1 MDLRPAEARSVRATR
16 DRTDQ
21 EVRRFMA
28 LALGLHFE
36 MRFVDE
42 ARWWPEQVEDVA
54 RGLAPHYDNLS
65 KCLYRMR
72 KGEELGSRLS
82 RYRIADTDYVEEKLC
97 PTYGTRP
104 LILPRAGSGESPAD
118 TRAVLATV

>member
-1 MDLRPAEARSVRATR
+1 LDFRPADARSVRATR

-21 EVRRFMA
+21 EVKRFMA

-54 RGLAPHYDNLS
+54 RGLAPHYNNLS

-82 RYRIADTDYVEEKLC
+82 RYRIAADINYVEEKVY
-97 PTYGTRP
+97 PTYGTR
-104 LILPRAGSGESPAD
+104 PAD
-118 TRAVLATV
+118 TRAVLATT